1 MENYKAL
8 KDAGIISVS
17 KVDDK
22 YYTTRK
28 TFDTDTGVAK
38 DDVVS
43 EIDLSVVKYD
53 LVYINKNI
61 ETETQRKVDWEEFET
76 DLEAL

>member
-8 KDAGIISVS
+8 KDAGIITV
-17 KVDDK
+17 KRDNDK
-22 YYTTRK
+22 YYMTRK
-28 TFDTDTGVAK
+28 VFNVDTGVAE
-38 DDVVS
+38 DDVVT

-53 LVYINKNI
+53 LVYINKGI
-61 ETETQRKVDWEEFET
+61 EKETQRKVDWEELES